1 MVTKK
6 APNVLD
12 KSKVAGSGGAGG
24 GGSAR
29 TSVSSAPA
37 TPDVDIKKLTVR
49 TYDQLTLF
57 AAINVFK

>member
-12 KSKVAGSGGAGG
+12 KSKVGGSGGGGAGG
-24 GGSAR
+24 GAGGSAR

-37 TPDVDIKKLTVR
+37 TPDVDIKKLTVCN
-49 TYDQLTLF
+49 YD
-57 AAINVFK
+57 